1 MKTTGGPWRAAAVA
15 RAFVWLL
22 LPAVAAGTQLP
33 PAIEADRH
41 LVRAERAIE
50 GQDYIGAKAAMDEI
64 LELRAEHD
72 LEVPEQFFFRYAE
85 VLERLGQYDEALE
98 YVTEYL
104 ALAGQDGEYYR
115 EALELFNDAEK
126 AAAAEEAA
134 RRRAEAAAEAAAR
147 RRAEVAAEV
156 ARRNAAVESQLAA
169 GVFRDCDECPEMMPI
184 AAGTFRMGCVSG
196 RDCLYDEQPVH
207 AVTIVRPFALS
218 KYEVTFE
225 EYERFTEAT
234 DRDRPDDEGWGRG
247 RRPVIWVSWNDAQ
260 AYVSWLSSET
270 GVRYRLPS
278 ESEWEYAARAGTATA
293 YSWGNEIGVNRANC
307 DGCGSRW
314 DDEMTAPVGSFAAN
328 AWGLHDMHGNVWE
341 WVEDCWHDSYA
352 GAPGDGSAWTSG
364 GDCGERGSR
373 GGSWFSGPWF
383 LRAAIRLSPD
393 ASYRDN
399 DKGFR
404 VARTLGAP

>member
-1 MKTTGGPWRAAAVA
+1 MKMTGNLRGADTLTG
-15 RAFVWLL
+15 AFLWLL

-50 GQDYIGAKAAMDEI
+50 EQDYIGAKAAMDEI

-104 ALAGQDGEYYR
+104 ALAGQDGEHYR
-115 EALELFNDAEK
+115 EALELFNDAEE
-126 AAAAEEAA
+126 AAAEVEAA

-156 ARRNAAVESQLAA
+156 ARRNAAVEPQLAA

-196 RDCLYDEQPVH
+196 RDCEDDEHPVH
-207 AVTIVRPFALS
+207 TVTIARPFALS

-247 RRPVIWVSWNDAQ
+247 RRPVINVSWHDAQ
-260 AYVSWLSSET
+260 AYVAWLSSET
-270 GVRYRLPS
+270 GARYRLPS
-278 ESEWEYAARAGTATA
+278 EAEWEYVARAGSQTT
-293 YSWGNEIGVNRANC
+293 YSWGNELGNNRANC
-307 DGCGSRW
+307 ARCGSRW
-314 DDEMTAPVGSFAAN
+314 DNRMTAPVGSFGAN

-341 WVEDCWHDSYA
+341 WVEDCWHDSYG
-352 GAPGDGSAWTSG
+352 GAPADGSAWTSG
-364 GDCGERGSR
+364 GECGGRVLR
-373 GGSWFSGPWF
+373 GGSWDDHPGD
-383 LRAAIRLSPD
+383 LRAA
-393 ASYRDN
+393 YRARPSAGYRG
-399 DKGFR
+399 KEVGFR